1 MLFLSISVLGCQS
14 SDDDSYSYNE
24 LNIPSLRDY
33 ETIEDFYMLNGTI
46 YIRTNTNNLHYLNDY
61 NDEERQDSFY
71 TSQALNSGFTRELGG
86 RLDQLEQL
94 GSSIYSLSSTG
105 VLVRKFMSHDRNTLT
120 VFNDYIDLS
129 MDERIVEFGA
139 IEDGFDNP
147 TVFVLT
153 NKHRV
158 FTFGDNKGGN
168 LMDGTTVTPNCFIDI
183 TNNIPL
189 FVDEHVIDV
198 GARYVVTNQGRI
210 LTSDVYIKRTE
221 KTFLGAICLNS
232 ISNLTHTF
240 NKL

>member
-1 MLFLSISVLGCQS
+1 MTKKILFCFILLFLSISVLGCQS

-105 VLVRKFMSHDRNTLT
+105 VLEIH
-120 VFNDYIDLS
+120 
-129 MDERIVEFGA
+129 
-139 IEDGFDNP
+139 
-147 TVFVLT
+147 
-153 NKHRV
+153 
-158 FTFGDNKGGN
+158 
-168 LMDGTTVTPNCFIDI
+168 
-183 TNNIPL
+183 
-189 FVDEHVIDV
+189 
-198 GARYVVTNQGRI
+198 
-210 LTSDVYIKRTE
+210 
-221 KTFLGAICLNS
+221 
-232 ISNLTHTF
+232 
-240 NKL
+240 